1 MVTSNDYKEII
12 EHCNSKTDPKGF
24 LELYV
29 WYLCQQLE
37 QQNERIE
44 WLKEQLTRA

>member
-1 MVTSNDYKEII
+1 MITSNNHEEII
-12 EHCNSKTDPKGF
+12 KECNATADPKGF
-24 LELYV
+24 LEIYV

>member
-1 MVTSNDYKEII
+1 MVISNDYKEII
-12 EHCNSKTDPKGF
+12 EYCNSKTDPKGF

-44 WLKEQLTRA
+44 WLKKQLTRA

>member
-29 WYLCQQLE
+29 WYLCKQLE
-37 QQNERIE
+37 QQNERIK
-44 WLKEQLTRA
+44 WLKEQLTRT

>member
-1 MVTSNDYKEII
+1 MVTSNNHEEII
-12 EHCNSKTDPKGF
+12 AECNSKGDPKGF

-37 QQNERIE
+37 QKDERIK
-44 WLKEQLTRA
+44 WLKEQLTA